1 MPRKSSV
8 TQYEEPRTYWAF
20 EQTTPSVFPVT
31 VVAES
36 EHCLWLKPAQEFN
49 RAGRPYQPVQR
60 QKRALC
66 TFHSFHEAK
75 HELLE
80 AVASHARSARKSVEQ
95 LDALFARA
103 AALEPP
109 QEEAGQ

>member
-8 TQYEEPRTYWAF
+8 TKYEEPRTYWAF
-20 EQTTPSVFPVT
+20 EAATPSVFPVT

-75 HELLE
+75 SELMEELQGQLTAARDRYEDLMEKAYQLE
-80 AVASHARSARKSVEQ
+80 APCAAR
-95 LDALFARA
+95 
-103 AALEPP
+103 
-109 QEEAGQ
+109 